1 MAFLFALLSPLKPA
15 PTQTYTT
22 VCSVRTM
29 PTGDTLHCVK
39 LKGAL
44 LDTLKHNADTSGCMN
59 GAHIDTFVY
68 NCDGRI

>member
-22 VCSVRTM
+22 VCVMRSM
-29 PTGDTLHCVK
+29 PDGDHMKSIK
-39 LKGAL
+39 LKGTL
-44 LDTLKHNADTSGCMN
+44 LDDLSKNANASGCKN
-59 GAHIDTFVY
+59 GAHIDTFIY